1 MDLSLSAFSS
11 GAALLEHS
19 RFKGVFDIYLL
30 DIIMPE
36 QNGVELGLGIREF
49 DRSGRIIY
57 LTTSPDYAVDSY
69 RTKASDYLLKPLDKN
84 RLFSA
89 MDGTIEDIMRERQEF
104 VTIKTREGLRRLP
117 FHRVVYGELVGRC
130 VRYHLS
136 DGSVI
141 ESMSLRGSFQDAVA
155 PLLENRRFILCAT
168 SFVVNLHFVELIGSS
183 ALRLTGGGTL
193 PVSRALRKEATGRWL
208 DYHLERGR

>member
-1 MDLSLSAFSS
+1 MTAFSS
-11 GAALLEHS
+11 SAALLEHAC
-19 RFKGVFDIYLL
+19 FKGAFDIYLL
-30 DIIMPE
+30 DIIMPN
-36 QNGVELGLGIREF
+36 QNGVELGLSIREF

-57 LTTSPDYAVDSY
+57 LTTSPDYAVVSY

-84 RLFSA
+84 HLFSTL
-89 MDGTIEDIMRERQEF
+89 DGTIEDIMRERQDY
-104 VTIKTREGLRRLP
+104 VMIKTKEGLRRLP
-117 FHRVVYGELVGRC
+117 LHRVVYGELASRC

-168 SFVVNLHFVELIGSS
+168 SFVVNLHFVEMIGSS
-183 ALRLTGGGTL
+183 TLRLTDGGTL
-193 PVSRALRKEATGRWL
+193 SVSRALRKEAASRWL
-208 DYHLERGR
+208 DYHLEGGR